1 MTLIELMI
9 VVSVIAVLGAIAIP
23 SYQAYV
29 SKARRADARGAL
41 TNAAQMLE
49 RFATENPT
57 TGYSTATL
65 GSSGV
70 YPNKS
75 ENGHYNLSF
84 AATPGVSTYTLR
96 AIPVAGPKEQ
106 LPGRIPVRKL
116 QALPAPM
123 SHLIEGWRE
132 AQPMTRELWRVLA
145 QELGSTALDVAW
157 FACDGQRDIGAVA
170 RLLSDEGHV
179 VDPDRLEQWFDLT
192 AQLGLSDWIVQA

>member
-1 MTLIELMI
+1 MYPELPLHRRILARRPGGRGMTLIELMI

-96 AIPVAGPKEQ
+96 AIPVAGSS
-106 LPGRIPVRKL
+106 
-116 QALPAPM
+116 QARDPC
-123 SHLIEGWRE
+123 
-132 AQPMTRELWRVLA
+132 
-145 QELGSTALDVAW
+145 GSFTLTHSGKRDVT
-157 FACDGQRDIGAVA
+157 GGT
-170 RLLSDEGHV
+170 LT
-179 VDPDRLEQWFDLT
+179 T
-192 AQLGLSDWIVQA
+192 AQCW